1 MQAAEVAAR
10 DDIIAAHHVQ
20 QARDT
25 GLRSQARGQGVD
37 EGAADKDR
45 LEQLATDIQSNFRQG
60 GFVILEAVH
69 GREKRLDVERHD
81 DEHQAADQ
89 RDEEDRPRD
98 DLLGILGFLRQSGD
112 RVEAQEREAQN
123 GGASD
128 QGVEVGV
135 CTGKRQ
141 QAPGRAQ
148 AFAAVQAAY
157 GQVDEHADNDRLD
170 GHEQGVEVGH
180 QVDATDVD
188 QAHDRHEADH
198 PGPGRYFREH
208 HREVEFGQQGVDHR
222 QQQVVEQ

>member
-1 MQAAEVAAR
+1 M
-10 DDIIAAHHVQ
+10 
-20 QARDT
+20 
-25 GLRSQARGQGVD
+25 
-37 EGAADKDR
+37 
-45 LEQLATDIQSNFRQG
+45 
-60 GFVILEAVH
+60 ILEAVH
-69 GREKRLDVERHD
+69 GREERLDVERHD

-89 RDEEDRPRD
+89 CNQEDRPRD
-98 DLLGILGFLRQSGD
+98 DLFGVLGFFRQGGD
-112 RVEAQEREAQN
+112 RIEAQEREAQD

-128 QGVEVGV
+128 QSVEVGV
-135 CTGKRQ
+135 LTGKRQ

-148 AFAAVQAAY
+148 AFAAVQAAD
-157 GQVDEHADNDRLD
+157 GQVDEHADDDRLN

-180 QVDATDVD
+180 QVDAADVD